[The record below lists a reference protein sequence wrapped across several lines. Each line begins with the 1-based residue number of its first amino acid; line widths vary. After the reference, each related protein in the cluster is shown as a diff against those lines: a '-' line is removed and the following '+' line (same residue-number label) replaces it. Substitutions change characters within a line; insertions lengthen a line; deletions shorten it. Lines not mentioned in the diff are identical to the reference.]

1 MPRRAVGHSGRD
13 ALRPGGQ
20 RRNRQLQRRRG
31 SSARHRHHI
40 GRRGRRRPRRPPLRA
55 ALDARARDR
64 ASEADLFA
72 VNEERKIETE
82 EVDAVTPPPRARV
95 TDTAAETF
103 ERKRDYLAGFLSG
116 EKPDEPTSGPGGD
129 LQASVV
135 EVLKSIYD
143 PEIPVDI
150 YELGLIYDVD
160 ISEDGDAT
168 VTMTLTTPHCPV
180 AESMPQEVELR
191 VLSVPGIRDAVVNL
205 VWDPPWDPS
214 KMSDEAR
221 LELGML

>member
-1 MPRRAVGHSGRD
+1 M
-13 ALRPGGQ
+13 
-20 RRNRQLQRRRG
+20 
-31 SSARHRHHI
+31 
-40 GRRGRRRPRRPPLRA
+40 
-55 ALDARARDR
+55 
-64 ASEADLFA
+64 
-72 VNEERKIETE
+72 NEERTIETE
-82 EVDAVTPPPRARV
+82 EVTGVPTPPRARV
-95 TDTAAETF
+95 TPEF

-116 EKPDEPTSGPGGD
+116 EKEEAPTGGAGSD

-135 EVLKSIYD
+135 DTLKSIYD

-160 ISEDGDAT
+160 ISEDGDAII
-168 VTMTLTTPHCPV
+168 TMTLTTPHCPV
-180 AESMPQEVELR
+180 AESLPQEVELR
-191 VLSVPGIRDAVVNL
+191 VLSVPGIRDAEVKL